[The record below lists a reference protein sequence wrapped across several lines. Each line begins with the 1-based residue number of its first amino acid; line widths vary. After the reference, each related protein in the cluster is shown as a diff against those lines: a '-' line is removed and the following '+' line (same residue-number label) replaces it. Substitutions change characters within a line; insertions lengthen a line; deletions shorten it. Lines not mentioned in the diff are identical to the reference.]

1 MEKGFEYDNR
11 AEEESTLQGKIL
23 YSVLALVILVVIF
36 LLGFALGKADVKK
49 SMQPEN
55 ANGNVETEMISETT
69 VIEDMK
75 LQIENLEKQV
85 EKLDGNLEILRE
97 RTETLE
103 NALAIQQLPQ
113 IQQTPQTQ
121 QLVPEEK
128 EDGGSEK
135 KDSGGVGSGEIS

>member
-85 EKLDGNLEILRE
+85 EKLEGNLEILRE

-121 QLVPEEK
+121 QLVPEEQ

>member
-85 EKLDGNLEILRE
+85 EKLEGNLEILRE

-103 NALAIQQLPQ
+103 NALTIQQLPQ

>member
-1 MEKGFEYDNR
+1 M
-11 AEEESTLQGKIL
+11 IL
-23 YSVLALVILVVIF
+23 AVIF

-49 SMQPEN
+49 SMQQEN
-55 ANGNVETEMISETT
+55 ANGESETEMISETT
-69 VIEDMK
+69 AIEDMK

-85 EKLDGNLEILRE
+85 EKLEGNLEILRE

-103 NALAIQQLPQ
+103 NAFAIQQLPQ

>member
-1 MEKGFEYDNR
+1 M
-11 AEEESTLQGKIL
+11 IL
-23 YSVLALVILVVIF
+23 AVIF

-55 ANGNVETEMISETT
+55 ANGESETEMISETT

-85 EKLDGNLEILRE
+85 EKLEGNLEILRE

-113 IQQTPQTQ
+113 ILPDEQ
-121 QLVPEEK
+121 EG
-128 EDGGSEK
+128 DGSGM
-135 KDSGGVGSGEIS
+135 KDSSGIGSGEVQSEAQESGGGQEGTGDGS